1 MRSVPGR
8 SAPRARSAPTAAN
21 TATISKPARLAKLP
35 NLKVLYLTETQV
47 SPAAVAAFRKQHP
60 NTFVSWAKRPAPRG
74 APLTNEKPVIE
85 EMQ

>member
-1 MRSVPGR
+1 M
-8 SAPRARSAPTAAN
+8 PTLAHLDMSYTN
-21 TATISKPARLAKLP
+21 VGDQGLERLAKLP
-35 NLKVLYLTETQV
+35 NLKALYLTETQV

>member
-1 MRSVPGR
+1 V
-8 SAPRARSAPTAAN
+8 
-21 TATISKPARLAKLP
+21 
-35 NLKVLYLTETQV
+35 TETDV
-47 SPAAVAAFRKQHP
+47 TPEAVAAFKKQHP